1 MAKYIKKSFAPHIYQ
16 DWIHL
21 FRQCSPEQRSELL
34 LAITDF
40 PNYEPEIEIPIWDFI
55 KSQLDVQYQTMKN
68 KSQTMSDNRN
78 NKKQNPTE
86 ADQSR
91 PKSTEV
97 DRSSQ
102 IEIETGIEIETRTGK
117 NMCEAN
123 PFCSLTSD
131 TEIHNA
137 LSDPES
143 SLNFFLTIGEG
154 YDELSSKE
162 REFVD
167 RGDVRSKCP
176 WVKELQKARQ
186 FIAPT
191 LEQVLEYARQ
201 QNSIAMCGGFAC
213 SEQVAEEFWSHYE
226 SQDWRISN
234 ESNTPIRDW
243 KPKLRQWCLREKKQQ
258 NQQKQFTPRMSL
270 KEMKEM
276 QNEIEVQ
283 KILKGER

>member
-21 FRQCSPEQRSELL
+21 FKQCSTEQRSELL

-40 PNYEPEIEIPIWDFI
+40 PNYEPEIEISIWDFI
-55 KSQLDVQYQTMKN
+55 KSQLDVQYQTMEN
-68 KSQTMSDNRN
+68 KSRTMADNRN
-78 NKKQNPTE
+78 NKKQKSTKV
-86 ADQSR
+86 DQS
-91 PKSTEV
+91 P
-97 DRSSQ
+97 Q
-102 IEIETGIEIETRTGK
+102 IEIETRTGK
-117 NMCEAN
+117 NMCETN
-123 PFCSLTSD
+123 PFWLLTNN

-137 LSDPES
+137 LSNPES
-143 SLNFFLTIGEG
+143 ALNFFLTTGAE
-154 YDELSSKE
+154 YDELSAIE

-167 RGDVRSKCP
+167 RGDVRSKCT
-176 WVKELQKARQ
+176 WVKELQKAKQ
-186 FIAPT
+186 FIPPT
-191 LEQVLEYARQ
+191 LDQVLEYARQ

-258 NQQKQFTPRMSL
+258 NQQKQFTPKMSL
-270 KEMKEM
+270 KEMKQV
-276 QNEIEVQ
+276 QNHIELQ
-283 KILKGER
+283 KLLNGGE

>member
-1 MAKYIKKSFAPHIYQ
+1 MENNQKSFMFFDNFLEAIEQLPESERANACYQ
-16 DWIHL
+16 LCRYAINGEL
-21 FRQCSPEQRSELL
+21 PEDKS
-34 LAITDF
+34 LAMFCIGVR
-40 PNYEPEIEIPIWDFI
+40 YSIR
-55 KSQLDVQYQTMKN
+55 KYQGRGGK
-68 KSQTMSDNRN
+68 RN
-78 NKKQNPTE
+78 G
-86 ADQSR
+86 AGR
-91 PKSTEV
+91 PKKTKEENNQNNQKNQKNQNAQTEK
-97 DRSSQ
+97 
-102 IEIETGIEIETRTGK
+102 EK
-117 NMCEAN
+117 NMCETN
-123 PFCSLTSD
+123 PFWSLTNN

-258 NQQKQFTPRMSL
+258 SQQKQFTPRMSL
-270 KEMKEM
+270 KDMKEM